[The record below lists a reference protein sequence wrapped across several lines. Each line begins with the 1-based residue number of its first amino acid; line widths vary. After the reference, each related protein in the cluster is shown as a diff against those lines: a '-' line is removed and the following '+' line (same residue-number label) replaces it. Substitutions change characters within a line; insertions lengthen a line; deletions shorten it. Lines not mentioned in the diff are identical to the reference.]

1 MRQHPRIP
9 RLQPAGVC
17 QCVRLELCESEFF
30 DNILANSKKEAK
42 EKAIKKFRKRYLKDK
57 NIEVDI
63 PERSP
68 NY

>member
-1 MRQHPRIP
+1 MKKKYRY
-9 RLQPAGVC
+9 
-17 QCVRLELCESEFF
+17 CVRLEINEGEFY